1 MNMMAELS
9 GVRAGHV
16 LREKMRIGGE
26 RAGGSRVIEVRNPYT
41 GAVVG
46 TVPKGTVEDIR
57 RAFAIAKAYKPTLA
71 RYQRA

>member
-26 RAGGSRVIEVRNPYT
+26 RAGGERTLEVRNPWS

-46 TVPKGTVEDIR
+46 TVPRASIEEVR
-57 RAFAIAKAYKPTLA
+57 RAFAIAKGYRPTLS
-71 RYQRA
+71 R